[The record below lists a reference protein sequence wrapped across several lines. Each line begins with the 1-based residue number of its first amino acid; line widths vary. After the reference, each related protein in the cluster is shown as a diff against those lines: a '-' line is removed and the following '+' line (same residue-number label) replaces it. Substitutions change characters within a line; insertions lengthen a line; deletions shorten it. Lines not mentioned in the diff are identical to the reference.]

1 MSGSNQGQMPAGY
14 NDMIAYQQQQ
24 MMLQQQQMQ
33 QRGNVNVN
41 NNNATMQD
49 AYPRNQ
55 M

>member
-1 MSGSNQGQMPAGY
+1 MSGTNQTQQMPAGY

-33 QRGNVNVN
+33 QRGNANV